1 MFFKLYPSHQ
11 CPIRYPIMDPI
22 QPNAKLAQSYKN
34 FGPTLTYLSHNT
46 FFFLPTPI
54 LDFSSLLC
62 LFHHHNEAIT
72 TTHRHIRNPS
82 LATIP
87 IPL

>member
-1 MFFKLYPSHQ
+1 MPHKVPH
-11 CPIRYPIMDPI
+11 MDPI

-34 FGPTLTYLSHNT
+34 FGPMLNYLSHNT
-46 FFFLPTPI
+46 FFLLHTPI

-72 TTHRHIRNPS
+72 STHLHIRNPS
-82 LATIP
+82 LAIIP